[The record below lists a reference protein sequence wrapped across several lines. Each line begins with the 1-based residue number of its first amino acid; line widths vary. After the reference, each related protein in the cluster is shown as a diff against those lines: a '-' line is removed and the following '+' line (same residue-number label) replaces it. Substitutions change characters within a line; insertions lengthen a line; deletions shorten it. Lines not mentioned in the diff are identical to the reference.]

1 MTAQQKVCPS
11 ANISTNDIPLNYSV
25 LEFRNASNGLNLV
38 MSKLL
43 QPEQPFFK
51 DEEEDD
57 AKEMEEIKPSASS
70 MPTVRGRSKT
80 MPASVMPL
88 FNSHF

>member
-1 MTAQQKVCPS
+1 MKEIKWSRLSRVQT
-11 ANISTNDIPLNYSV
+11 SV
-25 LEFRNASNGLNLV
+25 EKARTT
-38 MSKLL
+38 
-43 QPEQPFFK
+43 FFK

>member
-1 MTAQQKVCPS
+1 MAHYYGNEKKMHHTFWKKATFSRVQ
-11 ANISTNDIPLNYSV
+11 TSV
-25 LEFRNASNGLNLV
+25 ARTT
-38 MSKLL
+38 
-43 QPEQPFFK
+43 FFK

>member
-1 MTAQQKVCPS
+1 
-11 ANISTNDIPLNYSV
+11 
-25 LEFRNASNGLNLV
+25 

-43 QPEQPFFK
+43 KPEQPFFK